1 MWYKLAHKQDFLSNL
16 ESLTSEF
23 VEAAQKIYDDW
34 DEHPDVYF
42 GGGICHLIADAFV
55 EIVYKHYPH
64 YTASTFTR
72 DDIQHVETIVYNID
86 SDSLNDDD
94 DDLDVETD
102 IETVMIDLSPY
113 IYENGGG
120 FSWTKIPDVEFDNN
134 DITFYRT
141 YTDRKYIGEEY

>member
-16 ESLTSEF
+16 KSLTSEF

-55 EIVYKHYPH
+55 EIISNQFPQ

-86 SDSLNDDD
+86 PDSLYDEDID
-94 DDLDVETD
+94 EEAD

-134 DITFYRT
+134 DISFYKT
-141 YTDRKYIGEEY
+141 YTDRKYIGEDY

>member
-34 DEHPDVYF
+34 DEDPDVYF

-94 DDLDVETD
+94 DVDVKTD

>member
-86 SDSLNDDD
+86 SDSLSDDD
-94 DDLDVETD
+94 DDDVETD

-134 DITFYRT
+134 DISFYRT

>member
-1 MWYKLAHKQDFLSNL
+1 MWYKLAHKKDFLSNL
-16 ESLTSEF
+16 KSLTSDF
-23 VEAAQKIYDDW
+23 VKAAQEIYDEW

-55 EIVYKHYPH
+55 EIISNNFPQ
-64 YTASTFTR
+64 YTVSTFTR

-86 SDSLNDDD
+86 SDTLYDEDID
-94 DDLDVETD
+94 EEAD
-102 IETVMIDLSPY
+102 IETVMIDLNPY

-141 YTDRKYIGEEY
+141 YTDRKYIGEDF

>member
-1 MWYKLAHKQDFLSNL
+1 MWYKLAHKKDFLSNL
-16 ESLTSEF
+16 KSLTSDF
-23 VEAAQKIYDDW
+23 VKAAQEIYDEW

-55 EIVYKHYPH
+55 EIISNNFPH
-64 YTASTFTR
+64 YTVSTFTR

-86 SDSLNDDD
+86 PETLNDEDIN
-94 DDLDVETD
+94 EEAD
-102 IETVMIDLSPY
+102 IETVMIDLNPY

-141 YTDRKYIGEEY
+141 YTDRKYIGEDF

>member
-23 VEAAQKIYDDW
+23 VEAAQKIYDGW
-34 DEHPDVYF
+34 DEDPDVYF

-72 DDIQHVETIVYNID
+72 DDIQHVETIVYNIY

-94 DDLDVETD
+94 VDVETD

>member
-1 MWYKLAHKQDFLSNL
+1 MWYKLAHKKDFLSNL
-16 ESLTSEF
+16 KSLTSDF
-23 VEAAQKIYDDW
+23 VKAAQEIYDEW

-55 EIVYKHYPH
+55 EIISNNFPQ
-64 YTASTFTR
+64 YTVSTFTR

-86 SDSLNDDD
+86 PDTLNDEDID
-94 DDLDVETD
+94 EEAD
-102 IETVMIDLSPY
+102 IETVMIDLNPY

>member
-94 DDLDVETD
+94 DDVDVETD

>member
-23 VEAAQKIYDDW
+23 VEAAQKIYDGW
-34 DEHPDVYF
+34 DEDPDVYF

-94 DDLDVETD
+94 VDEP
-102 IETVMIDLSPY
+102 IDRLKLLSY
-113 IYENGGG
+113 CTTFVKLACFLFFAIYC
-120 FSWTKIPDVEFDNN
+120 FL
-134 DITFYRT
+134 
-141 YTDRKYIGEEY
+141 

>member
-94 DDLDVETD
+94 DVDVRTD

>member
-72 DDIQHVETIVYNID
+72 DDIQHVETIVFNID
-86 SDSLNDDD
+86 SDSLNDDV
-94 DDLDVETD
+94 DVETD

>member
-42 GGGICHLIADAFV
+42 GGGICHLIADAFA

-94 DDLDVETD
+94 DVDVETD

>member
-94 DDLDVETD
+94 DDDDVETD

-134 DITFYRT
+134 DISFYRT

>member
-1 MWYKLAHKQDFLSNL
+1 MWYKLAHKKDFLSNL
-16 ESLTSEF
+16 KSLTSDF
-23 VEAAQKIYDDW
+23 VKAAQEIYDEW

-55 EIVYKHYPH
+55 EIISNNFPQ
-64 YTASTFTR
+64 YTVSTFTR

-86 SDSLNDDD
+86 PDTLYDEDID
-94 DDLDVETD
+94 EEAD
-102 IETVMIDLSPY
+102 IETVMIDLNPY

-120 FSWTKIPDVEFDNN
+120 FSWTKIPDVEFDNE

-141 YTDRKYIGEEY
+141 YTDRKYIGEDF

>member
-23 VEAAQKIYDDW
+23 VEASQKIYDDW

-72 DDIQHVETIVYNID
+72 DDIQHVETIVFNID
-86 SDSLNDDD
+86 SDSLNDDV
-94 DDLDVETD
+94 DVETD

>member
-1 MWYKLAHKQDFLSNL
+1 MWYKLAHKKDFLSNL
-16 ESLTSEF
+16 KSLTSDF
-23 VEAAQKIYDDW
+23 VKAAQEIYDEW

-55 EIVYKHYPH
+55 EIISNNFPQ
-64 YTASTFTR
+64 YTVSTFTR

-86 SDSLNDDD
+86 PDTLNDDD
-94 DDLDVETD
+94 IDEEAD
-102 IETVMIDLSPY
+102 IETVMIDLNPY

>member
-94 DDLDVETD
+94 DVDVKTD

>member
-1 MWYKLAHKQDFLSNL
+1 MWYKLAHKKDFLSNL
-16 ESLTSEF
+16 KSLTSDF
-23 VEAAQKIYDDW
+23 VKAAQEIYDEW

-55 EIVYKHYPH
+55 EIISNNFPQ
-64 YTASTFTR
+64 YTVSTFTR

-86 SDSLNDDD
+86 PDALNDEDID
-94 DDLDVETD
+94 EESD
-102 IETVMIDLSPY
+102 IETVMIDLNPY

-120 FSWTKIPDVEFDNN
+120 FSWTKIPDVEFENN

-141 YTDRKYIGEEY
+141 YTDRKYIGEDF

>member
-1 MWYKLAHKQDFLSNL
+1 MWYKTAHKKDFLSNL
-16 ESLTSEF
+16 KSLTSEF
-23 VEAAQKIYDDW
+23 VEAAQKIYDEW

-55 EIVYKHYPH
+55 EIISNNFPH

-86 SDSLNDDD
+86 PDSLNDEDID
-94 DDLDVETD
+94 EEAD
-102 IETVMIDLSPY
+102 IETVMIDLNPY

-120 FSWTKIPDVEFDNN
+120 FSWSKIPDVEFDNN

>member
-1 MWYKLAHKQDFLSNL
+1 MWYKLAHEKDFLSDL
-16 ESLTSEF
+16 KSLTSEF
-23 VEAAQKIYDDW
+23 VKAAQDIYDEW

-55 EIVYKHYPH
+55 EIITDKFPQ
-64 YTASTFTR
+64 YTATTFTR

-86 SDSLNDDD
+86 PDSLDEDID
-94 DDLDVETD
+94 EETD
-102 IETVMIDLSPY
+102 IETVMIDLNPY

-120 FSWTKIPDVEFDNN
+120 FSWTKIPDVEFDNE

-141 YTDRKYIGEEY
+141 YTDRKYIGEDF

>member
-72 DDIQHVETIVYNID
+72 DDIQHVETIVFNID
-86 SDSLNDDD
+86 SDSLNDDV
-94 DDLDVETD
+94 DVETD

-120 FSWTKIPDVEFDNN
+120 FSWTKIPDVEFQNN

>member
-94 DDLDVETD
+94 DDDVETD

-134 DITFYRT
+134 DISFYRT

>member
-1 MWYKLAHKQDFLSNL
+1 MWYKLAHKKDFLSNL
-16 ESLTSEF
+16 ESLTSDF

-55 EIVYKHYPH
+55 EIISNEFPQ

-86 SDSLNDDD
+86 SDSLYNDDID
-94 DDLDVETD
+94 DEAD

-120 FSWTKIPDVEFDNN
+120 FSWTKIPDVEFTDT

-141 YTDRKYIGEEY
+141 FTDRKYIGDDF

>member
-1 MWYKLAHKQDFLSNL
+1 MWYKLAHKKDFLSNL
-16 ESLTSEF
+16 KSLTSDF
-23 VEAAQKIYDDW
+23 VKAAQEIYDEW

-55 EIVYKHYPH
+55 EIISSNFPQ
-64 YTASTFTR
+64 YTVSTFTR

-86 SDSLNDDD
+86 PDTLNDEDID
-94 DDLDVETD
+94 EEAD
-102 IETVMIDLSPY
+102 IETVMIDLNPY

>member
-1 MWYKLAHKQDFLSNL
+1 MNKFSG
-16 ESLTSEF
+16 E
-23 VEAAQKIYDDW
+23 
-34 DEHPDVYF
+34 
-42 GGGICHLIADAFV
+42 
-55 EIVYKHYPH
+55 
-64 YTASTFTR
+64 
-72 DDIQHVETIVYNID
+72 
-86 SDSLNDDD
+86 DDD
-94 DDLDVETD
+94 VDVETD

>member
-1 MWYKLAHKQDFLSNL
+1 MWYKLAHKKDFLSNL
-16 ESLTSEF
+16 KSLTSEF
-23 VEAAQKIYDDW
+23 VESAQKIYDDW

-55 EIVYKHYPH
+55 EIVSNHFPQ
-64 YTASTFTR
+64 YTASSFTR
-72 DDIQHVETIVYNID
+72 DDIQHVETIIYNID
-86 SDSLNDDD
+86 PDSLYNQDID
-94 DDLDVETD
+94 EEAD
-102 IETVMIDLSPY
+102 IETVMIDLNPY

-134 DITFYRT
+134 DISFYRT